1 MKKYLL
7 GMIAVVLAAGFS
19 AFTSTPS
26 TAKFTQYTFFRNSG
40 TATSVDPADYI
51 YRPSGGCNSNP
62 NSNCS
67 ARWDQSTAPLTND
80 HPAFDATFVSGSVTT
95 GNYNGN

>member
-7 GMIAVVLAAGFS
+7 GIMAIVLAVGFS
-19 AFTSTPS
+19 AFTAGESKM
-26 TAKFTQYTFFRNSG
+26 KFTEYTFFRNSG
-40 TATSVDPADYI
+40 SATSVDPADYI
-51 YRPSGGCNSNP
+51 YRPSGGCNANQ

-67 ARWDQSTAPLTND
+67 ARWDQSTAPVTND
-80 HPAFDATFVSGSVTT
+80 HPAIDATFVTGSVTK